1 MSVDRVPESLYPA
14 SDIGDA
20 NFRALLHAAVD
31 AIIMIDERGGI
42 LIFTP
47 AAERIFGY
55 REREV
60 VGRNVSALMPP
71 HFAEHHDDFM
81 AHYLNTGERRIIG
94 IGREVEALRRDGEVF
109 PIELSVGQVDLP
121 GPPHFIGIIRDISG
135 RKRAEQEMREL
146 QERLAR
152 VGRFSTM
159 GEMAAGLAHEIN
171 QPLAAINTYAQTAE
185 RLLKAGAAADA
196 EDLQHIC
203 RQVSQQAHRAGEV
216 IRRLRGFL
224 RQQDSE
230 RERLDCNALIREIM
244 VLAELDARDRDVPLC
259 MALAEALPPVR
270 GNAVE
275 IQQVMLNLIRNAVD
289 AMSAQADRSQGVII
303 STRQREEGGVEVTV
317 IDHGPGVA
325 EEVAR
330 QIFHPFVTSKQN
342 GLGVGLSISRT
353 IIQSHGGRLGFQPNP
368 AGGAIFSFHLPLSF
382 ED

>member
-1 MSVDRVPESLYPA
+1 MSVDSVPESLYPA

-42 LIFTP
+42 LIFNS

-55 REREV
+55 RASEV
-60 VGRNVSALMPP
+60 AGQNVSCLMPS
-71 HFAEHHDDFM
+71 HFAEHHDAFM
-81 AHYLNTGERRIIG
+81 EHYLTTGERRIIG
-94 IGREVEALRRDGEVF
+94 KGREVEAMRSNGEIF

-121 GPPHFIGIIRDISG
+121 GPPHFIGIIRDVSE
-135 RKRAEQEMREL
+135 RKRAEQERREL
-146 QERLAR
+146 QDRLAR

-159 GEMAAGLAHEIN
+159 GEMAAGLSHEIN

-185 RLLKAGAAADA
+185 RLLKAGAAADD

-203 RQVSQQAHRAGEV
+203 RQVSEQAQRAGEV

-224 RQQDSE
+224 RMQGSA

-244 VLAELDARDRDVPLC
+244 LLAELDARDRDVPLR
-259 MALAEALPPVR
+259 MLLDDDLPPVR

-289 AMSAQADRSQGVII
+289 AMSEQPDRTLGVVI
-303 STRQREEGGVEVTV
+303 STRQRQEGGVEVLVT
-317 IDHGPGVA
+317 DHGPGVD

-330 QIFHPFVTSKQN
+330 NIFHPFVTSKPN

-353 IIQSHGGRLGFQPNP
+353 IITAHGGRLGFQPNP
-368 AGGAIFSFHLPLSF
+368 VGGAIFSFHLPLSF